1 MASSVSLGSRP
12 RAERRVFCA
21 SSNRRALRLR
31 SRGLQSISRRLSRIG
46 PADAEL
52 GIRTKLHMFAAV
64 EFVPGVDQS
73 NYTGMDHIFEQH
85 MARQA
90 LVNTACNVTHLRQ
103 LLHQQ

>member
-73 NYTGMDHIFEQH
+73 NYTGMDHAFGSGGTRKSDMYRFHTGEL
-85 MARQA
+85 RRR
-90 LVNTACNVTHLRQ
+90 LVGG
-103 LLHQQ
+103 